1 MLLDCKR
8 GDIGSTA
15 AAYAVASYDK
25 LEAHGVTLSPL
36 MGYDSVEPFV
46 TGDYAGK
53 GGAFLLCKTSNPGSN
68 ELLSDCFE
76 KIAGLAQEWSDRAN
90 SGTGEDRRVVG
101 LRIERS
107 GVHFL

>member
-1 MLLDCKR
+1 MDCKR

-15 AAYAVASYDK
+15 SAYAVASYDK

-76 KIAGLAQEWSDRAN
+76 KIAGLAQEWSD
-90 SGTGEDRRVVG
+90 TGKRGGESDE
-101 LRIERS
+101 I
-107 GVHFL
+107 